1 MNKCRGPVKAPPIG
15 RRHEPKLMGAHN
27 FIYMKKILLLAAIAL
42 SSLSVKAQT
51 EPGTFTL
58 MPKVGLNMANVTD
71 LEHTKMK
78 AGAVAGVEAEYRAS
92 NLMGITA
99 GVHYSMQGVKAD
111 EGDGK
116 TKLDY
121 INIPILANF
130 HVWKGLSINAGI
142 QPGFLVSAKADYGEG
157 EDEDIK
163 DECESFDFS
172 IPVGASYEW
181 NSFVLDLRYNI
192 GVTKIYKED
201 EGSSKNGVLA
211 ITLGYKFAL

>member
-1 MNKCRGPVKAPPIG
+1 
-15 RRHEPKLMGAHN
+15 MGAHN

-71 LEHTKMK
+71 LENTKMK

-99 GVHYSMQGVKAD
+99 GVLYSMQGVKAD
-111 EGDGK
+111 KGDFK
-116 TKLDY
+116 EKLDY

-142 QPGFLVSAKADYGEG
+142 QPGFLVSAKADYG
-157 EDEDIK
+157 DK
-163 DECESFDFS
+163 DKDMKDACESFDFS

>member
-1 MNKCRGPVKAPPIG
+1 
-15 RRHEPKLMGAHN
+15 
-27 FIYMKKILLLAAIAL
+27 MKKILLLAAIAL

-71 LEHTKMK
+71 LENTKMK

-99 GVHYSMQGVKAD
+99 GVLYSMQGVKAD
-111 EGDGK
+111 KGDYK
-116 TKLDY
+116 QKLDY

-130 HVWKGLSINAGI
+130 HVWKVLSINAGI
-142 QPGFLVSAKADYGEG
+142 QPGFLVSAKADYGD
-157 EDEDIK
+157 EDKDIK
-163 DECESFDFS
+163 DGCESFDFS